1 MDSHA
6 PKSSAAP
13 EAAAPRSS
21 RRLWR
26 AGTLVYT
33 TPGLVVLFAWL
44 LWGDFAWNMKE
55 RTILPVG
62 QLVMKQFGATD
73 FIVGLLVGSLPA
85 AIGLILGPIVSVR
98 SDRHRGRWG
107 RRIPYMLIPAPIVA
121 LSMAGLAFTAP
132 VGEWLHGM
140 LGENS
145 PGLVGCRL
153 LVFSFFWSSFEIFQT
168 IAQAVFGGLINDVV
182 PQEVIGR
189 FYGLFRAVSL
199 IAGIVF
205 NFWLIDYA
213 ETHYKEIFL
222 GVGLLFGVGFSV
234 MCLRVKEG
242 EYPPPPPREQG
253 EGSFAARFVAPVKA
267 YLRECYANPFYLW
280 VFLAMMMG
288 GVMALPVNTFS
299 VFYAKSVG
307 LNMDRY
313 GELLVITYC
322 FSLVLSYL
330 LGWMADRFHPL
341 RIGLAALV
349 LYAVTMIW
357 GGFVATEEKAF
368 SIAFVAHGVLTG
380 TYFTATASLGQRL
393 FPRAKFAQFA
403 SAAGIMSAMG
413 FMLVPPAL
421 GWFLDSIGQVYRYTF
436 LIGGVLA
443 VLAAA
448 VFAVVL
454 VKFKQLGGDSGYSP
468 PGDVA

>member
-1 MDSHA
+1 MDQPTPS
-6 PKSSAAP
+6 SSAAP
-13 EAAAPRSS
+13 QGTATVPS

-26 AGTLVYT
+26 AGTLAYT

-55 RTILPVG
+55 RTIVPVG
-62 QLVMKQFGATD
+62 QIVLKQFGATD

-85 AIGLILGPIVSVR
+85 AIGLIVGPIISVR

-132 VGEWLHGM
+132 VAEWLHGV
-140 LGENS
+140 LGAGS
-145 PGLVGCRL
+145 PGVVGCRL
-153 LVFSFFWSSFEIFQT
+153 IVFSFFWSSFEIFQT

-182 PQEVIGR
+182 PPEVIGR
-189 FYGLFRAVSL
+189 FYGLFRAVGL

-213 ETHYKEIFL
+213 ETHYREIFL
-222 GVGLLFGVGFSV
+222 GVGLLFGIGFSV

-242 EYPPPPPREQG
+242 EYPPPPPREPG
-253 EGSFAARFVAPVKA
+253 DGSFAVRFVAPMKA
-267 YLRECYANPFYLW
+267 YLRECYTNPFYLW
-280 VFLAMMMG
+280 VFLAMMLG
-288 GVMALPVNTFS
+288 AVMALPVNTFS

-307 LNMDRY
+307 LDMGRY

-322 FSLVLSYL
+322 FSLALSYP

-341 RIGLAALV
+341 RIGLTALG

-357 GGFVATEEKAF
+357 GGFVATEAKAF
-368 SIAFVAHGVLTG
+368 SIVFVAHGVLTG

-393 FPRAKFAQFA
+393 FPRTKFAQFA
-403 SAAGIMSAMG
+403 SAAGILGAMG
-413 FMLVPPAL
+413 LMVVPPAL

-436 LIGGVLA
+436 LIGGA
-443 VLAAA
+443 LAAVA
-448 VFAVVL
+448 VAAFAVVL
-454 VKFKQLGGDSGYSP
+454 FKFKQLGGDGAYRP
-468 PGDVA
+468 PGDAI

>member
-1 MDSHA
+1 
-6 PKSSAAP
+6 
-13 EAAAPRSS
+13 
-21 RRLWR
+21 
-26 AGTLVYT
+26 
-33 TPGLVVLFAWL
+33 
-44 LWGDFAWNMKE
+44 
-55 RTILPVG
+55 
-62 QLVMKQFGATD
+62 
-73 FIVGLLVGSLPA
+73 
-85 AIGLILGPIVSVR
+85 
-98 SDRHRGRWG
+98 
-107 RRIPYMLIPAPIVA
+107 
-121 LSMAGLAFTAP
+121 
-132 VGEWLHGM
+132 
-140 LGENS
+140 
-145 PGLVGCRL
+145 
-153 LVFSFFWSSFEIFQT
+153 
-168 IAQAVFGGLINDVV
+168 
-182 PQEVIGR
+182 
-189 FYGLFRAVSL
+189 
-199 IAGIVF
+199 
-205 NFWLIDYA
+205 
-213 ETHYKEIFL
+213 
-222 GVGLLFGVGFSV
+222 
-234 MCLRVKEG
+234 
-242 EYPPPPPREQG
+242 
-253 EGSFAARFVAPVKA
+253 
-267 YLRECYANPFYLW
+267 
-280 VFLAMMMG
+280 MMMG
-288 GVMALPVNTFS
+288 GVIALPVNTFS

-322 FSLVLSYL
+322 FSLALSYL

-349 LYAVTMIW
+349 LYAITMIW

>member
-1 MDSHA
+1 MDH
-6 PKSSAAP
+6 PTPSSPAAP
-13 EAAAPRSS
+13 PGAATVPS

-55 RTILPVG
+55 RTIVPVG
-62 QLVMKQFGATD
+62 QLMLKQFGATD

-85 AIGLILGPIVSVR
+85 AIGLIVGPIISVR

-132 VGEWLHGM
+132 VAEWLHGV
-140 LGENS
+140 LGTGS
-145 PGLVGCRL
+145 PGVVGCRL
-153 LVFSFFWSSFEIFQT
+153 IVFSFFWSSFEIFQT

-189 FYGLFRAVSL
+189 FYGLFRAVGL

-205 NFWLIDYA
+205 NFWLIDFA
-213 ETHYKEIFL
+213 ETHYREIFL
-222 GVGLLFGVGFSV
+222 GVGLLFGIGFSV

-242 EYPPPPPREQG
+242 EYPPPPPREPG
-253 EGSFAARFVAPVKA
+253 DGSFAVRFVAPMKA

-280 VFLAMMMG
+280 VFLAMMLG
-288 GVMALPVNTFS
+288 AVMALPVNTFS

-307 LNMDRY
+307 LDMGRY

-322 FSLVLSYL
+322 FSLALSYP

-341 RIGLAALV
+341 RIGLTALG
-349 LYAVTMIW
+349 LYAITMIW
-357 GGFVATEEKAF
+357 GGFVATEAKAF
-368 SIAFVAHGVLTG
+368 SIVFVAHGVLTG

-393 FPRAKFAQFA
+393 FPRTKFAQFA
-403 SAAGIMSAMG
+403 SAAGILGAMG
-413 FMLVPPAL
+413 LMVVPPAL

-443 VLAAA
+443 VVAAA
-448 VFAVVL
+448 AFVIVL
-454 VKFKQLGGDSGYSP
+454 FKFRQLGGDDAYRP
-468 PGDVA
+468 PGDAI